1 MTTPNHNRNIFLAIL
16 VVILLLFALRSI
28 FFVLPFGLF
37 HGVSNAFRD
46 ADRAFWGASG
56 WSIFRIFP
64 LFLLPVAFLALW
76 VFVLIWV
83 YRDAEQRGM
92 SGILW
97 MLLVLIGNVI
107 GLLIFL
113 IMRHE
118 MPLKRAEGSGQAG
131 AVPGGTAGAGGAQAG
146 SATGG
151 AAGAECCCPGCGK
164 PMATDHAYCPGCGRP
179 TKAVCPSCKKPVQ
192 EGWKVCP
199 YCGTSLDPNRPVQA

>member
-1 MTTPNHNRNIFLAIL
+1 MTTPNHNRNIFFAIL

-28 FFVLPFGLF
+28 FFVLPFGVF

-46 ADRAFWGASG
+46 ADRAFWGANG
-56 WSIFRIFP
+56 WGIFRIFP
-64 LFLLPVAFLALW
+64 LFLLPIAFLALW

-118 MPLKRAEGSGQAG
+118 MPIKRPEPGRP
-131 AVPGGTAGAGGAQAG
+131 AV
-146 SATGG
+146 
-151 AAGAECCCPGCGK
+151 AECCCPGCGK
-164 PMATDHAYCPGCGRP
+164 PVGADHAYCPACGRP
-179 TKAVCPSCKKPVQ
+179 TKAVCPSCKKPV
-192 EGWKVCP
+192 EAAWKVCP
-199 YCGTSLDPNRPVQA
+199 YSGASLDTGKPVQA